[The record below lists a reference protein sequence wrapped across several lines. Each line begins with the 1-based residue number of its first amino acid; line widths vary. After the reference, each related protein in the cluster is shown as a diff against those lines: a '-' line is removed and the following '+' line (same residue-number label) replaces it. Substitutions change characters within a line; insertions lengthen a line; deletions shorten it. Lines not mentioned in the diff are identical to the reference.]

1 MILGLFLSASVL
13 KYGLVSRFLDLR
25 QWSMNRYI
33 TIVYYY
39 YELPSS
45 LKDQNKLEL
54 EDRLSLDWNEKRG
67 ERSWCYYYSV
77 PQHQS
82 NKLTIETFY
91 VGSLKTGKESPTHHP
106 LAICT
111 PYSIVSPFF
120 LRGAETHRLQMISH
134 EGKVYFLIKEATELT
149 LFNDNVSCLI
159 FLSRPLPLFLLLP
172 SGSVTKKIWTNY
184 VDDL

>member
-1 MILGLFLSASVL
+1 MRS
-13 KYGLVSRFLDLR
+13 LVPPKIQVYLTWDHSLWTVTSLWGSIWRT
-25 QWSMNRYI
+25 YI
-33 TIVYYY
+33 
-39 YELPSS
+39 ELPSS

-172 SGSVTKKIWTNY
+172 SGSVTKKN
-184 VDDL
+184 LN

>member
-1 MILGLFLSASVL
+1 MIVGLFLSNFRSAYVL

-39 YELPSS
+39 YEVPSS

-67 ERSWCYYYSV
+67 ERSWCYYSV

-159 FLSRPLPLFLLLP
+159 FC
-172 SGSVTKKIWTNY
+172 VTTPTIISITTFRVSNKKN
-184 VDDL
+184 LN

>member
-1 MILGLFLSASVL
+1 MIQLRLNFLFWGL
-13 KYGLVSRFLDLR
+13 KYQG
-25 QWSMNRYI
+25 QWSDFDPFPHLKCQKFTTFFNQFSISLGPPKIQVYLTWDHSLWTDTSLWGSIWRTYI
-33 TIVYYY
+33 
-39 YELPSS
+39 ELPSS

-67 ERSWCYYYSV
+67 KRSWCYYYSV

-111 PYSIVSPFF
+111 SLV
-120 LRGAETHRLQMISH
+120 G
-134 EGKVYFLIKEATELT
+134 YFHN
-149 LFNDNVSCLI
+149 FS
-159 FLSRPLPLFLLLP
+159 
-172 SGSVTKKIWTNY
+172 
-184 VDDL
+184 